1 MKNNYADWL
10 EYTKREESATTGS
23 LKLYYRRLK
32 ELNRD
37 KALILNSMGNQF
49 DSAKSIQPIS
59 DGNYLISG
67 ASRSQSN
74 DVSANN
80 GENDAWV
87 FVIDGSGTLLFEKA
101 IGGSALDFAEDAIQS
116 NGKLI
121 VVGNTES
128 NDGDITLNKGIK
140 DLLIIKIR

>member
-1 MKNNYADWL
+1 VGDSRSTDQDVSNNYGNADVWL
-10 EYTKREESATTGS
+10 IKISPTGQ
-23 LKLYYRRLK
+23 LLMEK
-32 ELNRD
+32 NFG
-37 KALILNSMGNQF
+37 GNQF

>member
-49 DSAKSIQPIS
+49 DSALDTKK
-59 DGNYLISG
+59 
-67 ASRSQSN
+67 
-74 DVSANN
+74 
-80 GENDAWV
+80 
-87 FVIDGSGTLLFEKA
+87 TLLDYVDSQITHYEAKVLMFMIDEK
-101 IGGSALDFAEDAIQS
+101 GLPDFHD
-116 NGKLI
+116 
-121 VVGNTES
+121 
-128 NDGDITLNKGIK
+128 
-140 DLLIIKIR
+140 